1 MKRSSYT
8 TEWKL
13 RAIELAKANGNR
25 KAAKELNV
33 DESMIRRWRKQEDV
47 LRQTKKTCKSLR
59 GNTPRWPELE
69 DNLKHWVLEMQS
81 VGRSIST
88 VSIRLKAKALAK
100 EMGITN
106 FSGAQSWCTRF
117 MKRNYLSIRCKT
129 TLSQRRPSDFEEKA
143 STFRQFCLMK
153 IEEKNIDHNCIVNM
167 DEVPVPFDMPPNRT
181 IEQVGANSVPI
192 ITTGNEKTSC
202 TVVLACSSSGLKLP
216 PMVIFKRKTLP
227 KGNFPDGVV
236 VKANEKGWMDENL
249 MRAWINEV
257 FIKRPGGFFHT
268 SSSMLIC
275 NSMRAHLTETVK
287 SLVRRA
293 NTVLTVIPGGLTKIL
308 QPLDISVN
316 RSFKA
321 KLRKSWEEWMISGNH
336 TFTKTGK
343 QRRVDYVTIIEWILE
358 AWNTI
363 PTSTIINGFI
373 KAGIINSSGV
383 QGEVEEENEVPVV
396 DSDELTDINSECDEN
411 YDEFSEN

>member
-25 KAAKELNV
+25 KAGAELNV
-33 DESMIRRWRKQEDV
+33 DESMIRRWRKQEDE
-47 LRQTKKTCKSLR
+47 LRQAKKSRKSFR

-69 DNLKHWVLEMQS
+69 DALKHWVLEMRS
-81 VGRSIST
+81 VGRSVST
-88 VSIRLKAKALAK
+88 VSIRLKAKTLAK
-100 EMGITN
+100 ELGIMN

-117 MKRNYLSIRCKT
+117 MKRNNFSIRSKT
-129 TLSQRRPSDFEEKA
+129 TLAQRLPADFEEKA
-143 STFRQFCLMK
+143 GIFREFCHTK
-153 IEEKNIDHNCIVNM
+153 IAEKNIHQDCIFNM
-167 DEVPVPFDMPPNRT
+167 DEVPIPFDMPANRT
-181 IEQVGANSVPI
+181 IEQIGANSVPI
-192 ITTGNEKTSC
+192 VTTGNEKTSC
-202 TVVLACSSSGLKLP
+202 TVVLACSSSGFKLP

-227 KGNFPDGVV
+227 KGKFPDGVA
-236 VKANEKGWMDENL
+236 VKANEKGWMDEEL
-249 MRAWINEV
+249 MRAWCSEV

-268 SSSMLIC
+268 STSMLVC
-275 NSMRAHLTETVK
+275 DSMRAHLTEAVK

-316 RSFKA
+316 RSLKA
-321 KLRKSWEEWMISGNH
+321 KLRKTWEEWMISGDH
-336 TFTKTGK
+336 TFTRTGR

-373 KAGIINSSGV
+373 KAGIINGSGV
-383 QGEVEEENEVPVV
+383 QGEVDAENQAV
-396 DSDELTDINSECDEN
+396 DSDEVTDMNSEYDENCDE
-411 YDEFSEN
+411 FLEN